1 MEKVLENARQYI
13 LELKEAGKFSTKD
26 IANISGVP
34 LETVRNIL
42 SGKTAKNAGYETITK
57 LILSLGGDLN
67 VPIGFD
73 KKKEIEANS
82 TVVLKETSEMRIED
96 IIKTYEARIE
106 DIKNFCE
113 IRIADIQSAG
123 ELRIADMR
131 KNYEERIEE
140 LKQLLFS
147 INKL

>member
-13 LELKEAGKFSTKD
+13 LELKEAGKFSNKE

-57 LILSLGGDLN
+57 LILALGGDLN
-67 VPIGFD
+67 VPVGFE
-73 KKKEIEANS
+73 KKKEIETNS

-96 IIKTYEARIE
+96 IVKTYEARIE

-140 LKQLLFS
+140 LKQLLFG

>member
-13 LELKEAGKFSTKD
+13 IALKEAGKFSNKD

-57 LILSLGGDLN
+57 MILALGGDLN
-67 VPIGFD
+67 QPVDFD

-82 TVVLKETSEMRIED
+82 TVVLKETNEMRIED
-96 IIKTYEARIE
+96 LIKTYEARIE
-106 DIKNFCE
+106 DLKVFCDMRVE
-113 IRIADIQSAG
+113 ECRQNC
-123 ELRIADMR
+123 ELRIADLR
-131 KNYEERIEE
+131 RSYEERLEE
-140 LKQLLFS
+140 QKQLLL
-147 INKL
+147 NK